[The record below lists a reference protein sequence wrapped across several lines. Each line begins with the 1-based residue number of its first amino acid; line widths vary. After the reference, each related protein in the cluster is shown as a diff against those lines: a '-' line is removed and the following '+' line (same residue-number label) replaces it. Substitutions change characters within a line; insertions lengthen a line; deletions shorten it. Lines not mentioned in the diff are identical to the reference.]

1 MRWNWMGQLFGQS
14 LQHGANWK
22 GMSAAGAEQL
32 PVVVL
37 VMLMLML
44 RMLRML
50 RMLLMLLLLHP
61 ILQFSGPH
69 GRAAMG
75 ERREPL
81 GLAIHGSGLACEA
94 AWPAWAAAQA
104 REA

>member
-1 MRWNWMGQLFGQS
+1 
-14 LQHGANWK
+14 
-22 GMSAAGAEQL
+22 
-32 PVVVL
+32 VVVL

-44 RMLRML
+44 ML

-104 REA
+104 GEA

>member
-1 MRWNWMGQLFGQS
+1 M
-14 LQHGANWK
+14 
-22 GMSAAGAEQL
+22 
-32 PVVVL
+32 VL
-37 VMLMLML
+37 VLVLLMLML

-50 RMLLMLLLLHP
+50 LMLLLLLLHP

-81 GLAIHGSGLACEA
+81 GLAIHGSGLACLA
-94 AWPAWAAAQA
+94 SLGGGAGKRGVKAV
-104 REA
+104 RKGV

>member
-1 MRWNWMGQLFGQS
+1 M
-14 LQHGANWK
+14 
-22 GMSAAGAEQL
+22 
-32 PVVVL
+32 VL
-37 VMLMLML
+37 VLVLLMLML

-50 RMLLMLLLLHP
+50 LMLLLLLLHP

-81 GLAIHGSGLACEA
+81 GLAIHGSGLACLA
-94 AWPAWAAAQA
+94 SLASLGGGAGKRGVKAV
-104 REA
+104 RKGV

>member
-1 MRWNWMGQLFGQS
+1 MAYDLQCMRWSISRMRWNWMGQLFGQS

-22 GMSAAGAEQL
+22 GMSAVEGAGAA
-32 PVVVL
+32 
-37 VMLMLML
+37 
-44 RMLRML
+44 
-50 RMLLMLLLLHP
+50 LLHP

-81 GLAIHGSGLACEA
+81 GLAIHGSGLACLA
-94 AWPAWAAAQA
+94 SLGGGAGKRGVKAVRKGA
-104 REA
+104 

>member
-1 MRWNWMGQLFGQS
+1 
-14 LQHGANWK
+14 
-22 GMSAAGAEQL
+22 
-32 PVVVL
+32 VVVL
-37 VMLMLML
+37 LMLMLML
-44 RMLRML
+44 RLL

-61 ILQFSGPH
+61 ILQFSGPY

-94 AWPAWAAAQA
+94 AWPAWAAAQG